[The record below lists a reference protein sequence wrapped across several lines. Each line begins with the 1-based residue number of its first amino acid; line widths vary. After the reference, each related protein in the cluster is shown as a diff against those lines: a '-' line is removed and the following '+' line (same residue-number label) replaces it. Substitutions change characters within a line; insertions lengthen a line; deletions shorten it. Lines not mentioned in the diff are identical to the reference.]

1 MRVNTLL
8 LGATAVGIFVGAA
21 GYGVVGPSCLERQ
34 ERGNVTSMV
43 GVVEP
48 GQVVSTSVP
57 YDLRGSENDISI
69 NWDGRGT
76 AGGPHIHVYATNT
89 GCSEFVPPPPGSG
102 SDVDPNTGACRIIA
116 RCSGFTLAPD
126 ARPCAQAHTCE
137 PTAVELTCDL
147 LTVTGP
153 GNGAPPGF
161 SEYVL
166 HVVGDRTLRVR

>member
-8 LGATAVGIFVGAA
+8 LAATAVGIFGGAA
-21 GYGVVGPSCLERQ
+21 ACGVVGPSCLERQ

-69 NWDGRGT
+69 TWDGRGT

-102 SDVDPNTGACRIIA
+102 SDVDPPIRAHAGSSRAA
-116 RCSGFTLAPD
+116 RALRWLPTHGLA
-126 ARPCAQAHTCE
+126 RR
-137 PTAVELTCDL
+137 LT
-147 LTVTGP
+147 P
-153 GNGAPPGF
+153 ASRRRMN
-161 SEYVL
+161 
-166 HVVGDRTLRVR
+166 